1 MKKTE
6 NQQCQWLSFSQ
17 AARSGLIALLL
28 AVLLLIL
35 DGGLAVIPLG
45 VFLVLC
51 LAAPFFPGF
60 GFYLP
65 IISRGSSGKKAVAIT
80 FDDGPDPLTAPLLL
94 ELLSTQQVQATF
106 FITGEKAA
114 AYPELVKEIVHQGH
128 TIGNHSYHHSYRM
141 LFKSCPSIVEDIEA
155 TQQALR
161 NLGIRPLA
169 FRPPGGITSPRL
181 GPALSK
187 TGMYLVNFSCRPLD
201 GGNRRIKNLA
211 AKVLRRVGPDDI
223 ILLHD
228 SMPPNGRLIPR
239 WLHEIENLLIG
250 LAAEGFKILPL
261 SELIGKPVM
270 LTEIDG
276 GRAAKQRIRYPARH
290 F

>member
-6 NQQCQWLSFSQ
+6 NPKRQRLSFSK
-17 AARSGLIALLL
+17 AAQFGLIALLL
-28 AVLLLIL
+28 AVLLLNL
-35 DGGLAVIPLG
+35 DGRLAVIPLG
-45 VFLVLC
+45 AFLVLC

-94 ELLSTQQVQATF
+94 KLLSTKQVQATF

-114 AYPELVKEIVHQGH
+114 AHPELVKEIVRQGH
-128 TIGNHSYHHSYRM
+128 FVGNHSYHHSYRM
-141 LFKSCPSIVEDIEA
+141 LFKSCPSIIEDIEA
-155 TQQALR
+155 TQQVLR
-161 NLGIRPLA
+161 DLGIRPLA

-211 AKVLRRVGPDDI
+211 AKILKRVGPDDI

-228 SMPPNGRLIPR
+228 SMPPNRERIPR
-239 WLHEIENLLIG
+239 WLNEIESLLIG
-250 LAAEGFKILPL
+250 LTAEGFTILPL

-270 LTEIDG
+270 LEIDG
-276 GRAAKQRIRYPARH
+276 GREAK
-290 F
+290 

>member
-6 NQQCQWLSFSQ
+6 TRQCLRLSFSR
-17 AARSGLIALLL
+17 AAQSGLIALLL
-28 AVLLLIL
+28 AVLLLNL
-35 DGGLAVIPLG
+35 DARLAVIPLG
-45 VFLVLC
+45 GFLVLC

-94 ELLSTQQVQATF
+94 KLLSTRQVQATF

-114 AYPELVKEIVHQGH
+114 AKPELVKEILRQGH
-128 TIGNHSYHHSYRM
+128 SIGNHSYHHSYRM
-141 LFKSCPSIVEDIEA
+141 LFKSCPSIIEDIEA
-155 TQQALR
+155 TQQVLR
-161 NLGIRPLA
+161 DLGIRPLA

-211 AKVLRRVGPDDI
+211 AKILRRVGPDDI

-228 SMPPNGRLIPR
+228 SMPSNRQRIPQ
-239 WLHEIENLLIG
+239 WLNEIESLLIG
-250 LAAEGFKILPL
+250 LAAEGFTILPL

-276 GRAAKQRIRYPARH
+276 GREARQRMPA
-290 F
+290 